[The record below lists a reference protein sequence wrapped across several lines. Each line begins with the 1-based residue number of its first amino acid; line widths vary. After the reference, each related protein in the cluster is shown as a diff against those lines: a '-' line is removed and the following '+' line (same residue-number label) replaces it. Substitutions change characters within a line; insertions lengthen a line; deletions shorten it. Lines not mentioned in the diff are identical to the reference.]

1 MSETGEE
8 VLQVDYTIGFVTV
21 PAGLDLEID
30 GITYATP
37 IEFVWQE
44 GEFHMIAAPSP
55 QYDGDGTRYVWST
68 WSDFGARVHTIVVVG
83 DENYTALYE
92 TQFRITID
100 TEPTGLGLMIGGMPT
115 PVQFWLTSGE
125 VTVVTAPAEV
135 YVGNLTRYVFLHWV
149 ADPWIPVPL
158 TDPTI
163 MLTVTS
169 PQNLTAVYQLQY
181 CLFYDVPW
189 WETLPTNCEW
199 FDGGTTAYA
208 SLDSPFHYASP
219 DTRLVFDHWGGDASG
234 ANYSQSDPILM
245 DGPKT
250 ALTFWTKQYR
260 LTFGDPSP
268 MAGFTIIVDGVNYT
282 TPATF
287 WWEQGSTHTIEAPD
301 QQAGPATRYKF
312 AGWFNENC
320 IGNPCILTVFMPG
333 TYIPL
338 WETQYF
344 ITVETVPS
352 GLNFSLDSVDH
363 TAPEGFWLDEGSVH
377 LLETTSP
384 QQPTAGTAY
393 DWQSWSDGGGI
404 AHDITVVAPETY
416 TAYFGTQY
424 EISFLGAAGLAVEV
438 DNVSY
443 TMPFSFWCDEGT
455 SHSVFFP
462 SPQAVGPQIQVGFLY
477 WTDPSFLGNP
487 ATLVCDGPKSTSVVV
502 ETQYRVDLNTSPI
515 GLNLS
520 MDGIPYTAPVS
531 FWWDAD
537 SPHYVYAPDY
547 PPDCW
552 WHHWS
557 DGGEQGHDIVVTG
570 PMTITAFYI
579 FGAKITITTEP
590 LVPVVEVDG
599 VQYAPPAVFRWEFN
613 TLHTINA
620 PSPQLTPNGTLYF
633 SHWSDGGAQSHTI
646 VVNETGTH
654 VAYYT
659 GSVKVYV
666 DTMPSPMQVY
676 VDGVLYTTPQLFYWD
691 LGSVHELEAL
701 EQQGGGP
708 NEIFWFSHWS
718 DGGDRYHEI
727 TIAGSDVYVAYYNR
741 YYRIGVDTVPSGL
754 NISANG
760 TIYSTPA
767 SFWWKEGSAHELEA
781 PSPQEHNGTRY
792 HFLMWEDNFYFAKR
806 TVVVSGPRTYVA
818 LYKPQHYLSVVIPE
832 PPIPII
838 GPIVIGVGWYEDG
851 SYAAPGLLV
860 PELEYDNGWRKWV
873 FLSWEG
879 DAGGTDYRASEPI
892 LMDRSRTA
900 LVAWKA
906 QFRVDVDSIPHGMTV
921 EIDGTPTETP
931 ASLWVDL
938 GDAVYLLAA
947 EEPLAPGER
956 YALSHWG
963 GDGISELLEV
973 VDAGRYVAFFSHQ
986 YYLSVESEHGSPT
999 GGGWY
1004 DEGSLA
1010 SVSIETEVSVGG
1022 NTYRFQGWSG
1032 HVSSNSSQVTVLMDS
1047 PALLVAHW
1055 SEVSE
1060 EPTGDLWPIL
1070 YVATTAALVSV
1081 LIVAFYVLGIRP
1093 GRRGG
1098 SR

>member
-1 MSETGEE
+1 M
-8 VLQVDYTIGFVTV
+8 
-21 PAGLDLEID
+21 
-30 GITYATP
+30 
-37 IEFVWQE
+37 EFL
-44 GEFHMIAAPSP
+44 S
-55 QYDGDGTRYVWST
+55 
-68 WSDFGARVHTIVVVG
+68 
-83 DENYTALYE
+83 
-92 TQFRITID
+92 
-100 TEPTGLGLMIGGMPT
+100 
-115 PVQFWLTSGE
+115 
-125 VTVVTAPAEV
+125 
-135 YVGNLTRYVFLHWV
+135 
-149 ADPWIPVPL
+149 
-158 TDPTI
+158 
-163 MLTVTS
+163 
-169 PQNLTAVYQLQY
+169 
-181 CLFYDVPW
+181 
-189 WETLPTNCEW
+189 
-199 FDGGTTAYA
+199 
-208 SLDSPFHYASP
+208 
-219 DTRLVFDHWGGDASG
+219 
-234 ANYSQSDPILM
+234 
-245 DGPKT
+245 
-250 ALTFWTKQYR
+250 
-260 LTFGDPSP
+260 
-268 MAGFTIIVDGVNYT
+268 
-282 TPATF
+282 
-287 WWEQGSTHTIEAPD
+287 
-301 QQAGPATRYKF
+301 
-312 AGWFNENC
+312 
-320 IGNPCILTVFMPG
+320 
-333 TYIPL
+333 
-338 WETQYF
+338 
-344 ITVETVPS
+344 
-352 GLNFSLDSVDH
+352 
-363 TAPEGFWLDEGSVH
+363 
-377 LLETTSP
+377 
-384 QQPTAGTAY
+384 
-393 DWQSWSDGGGI
+393 
-404 AHDITVVAPETY
+404 
-416 TAYFGTQY
+416 
-424 EISFLGAAGLAVEV
+424 
-438 DNVSY
+438 
-443 TMPFSFWCDEGT
+443 
-455 SHSVFFP
+455 
-462 SPQAVGPQIQVGFLY
+462 
-477 WTDPSFLGNP
+477 WTDPGFLGNP
-487 ATLVCDGPKSTSVVV
+487 AIVVCDGPKSTSVVV
-502 ETQYRVDLNTSPI
+502 KTQHLVTLSSNPT
-515 GLNLS
+515 GLLLEI
-520 MDGIPYTAPVS
+520 DGIPYITPHMR
-531 FWWDAD
+531 WWDEN
-537 SPHYVYAPDY
+537 SYHFIYALDN

-557 DGGEQGHDIVVTG
+557 DGGDQGHNIEVTG

-620 PSPQLTPNGTLYF
+620 PSPQVTPNGTLYF

-646 VVNETGTH
+646 VVNETDTH

-701 EQQGGGP
+701 EQQSGGP
-708 NEIFWFSHWS
+708 NESWRFSHWS

-760 TIYSTPA
+760 TIYSTPV

-781 PSPQEHNGTRY
+781 LSPQEHNGTRY
-792 HFLMWEDNFYFAKR
+792 HFQMWKDNFYFAKR
-806 TVVVSGPRTYVA
+806 TVVVGGPRTYVA

-832 PPIPII
+832 PPIPPVI

-906 QFRVDVDSIPHGMTV
+906 QFRVDMDSIPHGMTV
-921 EIDGTPTETP
+921 EIDGTPTEAP
-931 ASLWVDL
+931 ASLWVDV

-986 YYLSVESEHGSPT
+986 YYLSVESEHGSPM

-1022 NTYRFQGWSG
+1022 NIYRFQGWSG

-1081 LIVAFYVLGIRP
+1081 LVVTFYVLGIRP